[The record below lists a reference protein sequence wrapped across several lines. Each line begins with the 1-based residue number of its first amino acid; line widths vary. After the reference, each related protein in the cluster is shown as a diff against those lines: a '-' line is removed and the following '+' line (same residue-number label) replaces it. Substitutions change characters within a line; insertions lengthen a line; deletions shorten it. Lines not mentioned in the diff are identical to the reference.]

1 MICVVCY
8 HVIHVVYDAYLFD
21 VCCGVYDVFM
31 ICVLFLVVCVC
42 VCDVVFNLLL
52 PLLQHGAEED
62 DEQHREEYLGC
73 SWMWCSR
80 LWGGLEMLV

>member
-42 VCDVVFNLLL
+42 VCVMLFLICCFHSSSMVQKKTMSSTERNTLGV
-52 PLLQHGAEED
+52 HGCGVP
-62 DEQHREEYLGC
+62 GC
-73 SWMWCSR
+73 
-80 LWGGLEMLV
+80 GGVSKC